1 MAGMIGLRRLL
12 IVGDSLAGGPPH
24 LCYPHLVAERLSD
37 WWVRWVSLPG
47 KTLRILGKALA
58 DSLPL
63 YQPDVVVFQ
72 GGGNDLLIPYLAE
85 RGGKCG
91 LLARALQRGGNLPA
105 PEEEFGDIFR
115 ALVKASLSF
124 SRETLILSVP
134 CLGEDLDTRLNA
146 RRRLYNGV
154 LESVAGELGARFLRI
169 DLAQER
175 EILERGRMSRYL
187 MDDFSGFFLD
197 PLRSLTR
204 RGAMRLSEKRGLHLT
219 IDGVHPNPRGAGLLA
234 QLLLEAL
241 EGGG

>member
-47 KTLRILGKALA
+47 KTLRILGEALA

-72 GGGNDLLIPYLAE
+72 GGGNDLLIPYLA
-85 RGGKCG
+85 RV
-91 LLARALQRGGNLPA
+91 LQRGGNLPA

-154 LESVAGELGARFLRI
+154 LESVAGELGTRVLRI